1 MDISAIASQA
11 TSMSQAA
18 TTQAIQIAVLKKAI
32 DIDAQGALQL
42 IQAASNVISSNPPNL
57 GNNIDTF
64 A

>member
-1 MDISAIASQA
+1 MDISAITSQA

-42 IQAASNVISSNPPNL
+42 IEAASNVISSNPPNL